1 MRFDET
7 LCCPDCKGLLV
18 GLDAE
23 GTPIS
28 DGDEAVRYAC
38 RACAMEYPVVDRV
51 VDFLPEAV
59 TEKGAGQRVMES
71 DWVVAIYE
79 SKWWR
84 ANPLFSLFMG
94 IRLEAEMALIQQVTR
109 PGPTD
114 TILDLACGPGLYA
127 RAFAEG
133 SPERRVFGLDL
144 SWPMLRY
151 ATKKAARLGV
161 ENLAF
166 LHGDAHAIPL
176 KDASVDV
183 VNCSGALHLF
193 RDIQRVLGE
202 LRRVIK
208 PGGRFS
214 GAMALVRSNPWSRL
228 KAYLDE
234 KFWKIH
240 YFREEEFKD
249 LLDAAG
255 FEPAVHHTRGV
266 WMIASGVRRP

>member
-1 MRFDET
+1 MRLDGT
-7 LCCPDCKGLLV
+7 PCCPHCKGLLV

-23 GTPIS
+23 GAPVS
-28 DGDEAVRYAC
+28 DGGETVRYAC
-38 RACAMEYPVVDRV
+38 QACATEYPVVDGV
-51 VDFLPEAV
+51 VDFLPGAV
-59 TEKGAGQRVMES
+59 TERGAAQRVMES

-84 ANPLFSLFMG
+84 ASPLFSLCMG
-94 IRLEAEMALIQQVTR
+94 IGLEAEMALIQRITQ

-151 ATKKAARLGV
+151 ASKKAARLGI

-166 LHGDAHAIPL
+166 LHGNAHAIPL

-183 VNCSGALHLF
+183 ANCCGALHLF

-202 LRRVIK
+202 LRCVIK

-214 GAMALVRSNPWSRL
+214 GAMAFVRSDPWSRF
-228 KAYLDE
+228 KAYMGG
-234 KFWKIH
+234 KFWKVH
-240 YFREEEFKD
+240 PFREEEFKS

-255 FEPAVHHTRGV
+255 FEPTVYHARRI
-266 WMIASGVRRP
+266 WMIAGGIRRP